1 MFSLRIFGILG
12 NLLSAFALTLT
23 FICAPAAL
31 ADDKKEEKSPAIE
44 GPSKVLMDKDLAE
57 IDLPAGYG
65 YLPKEYA
72 QEIVKKDGSSAEG
85 VVGIVFPVPSKTQ
98 RVPDFLMYCTFHDM
112 GYVKDDDAGQI
123 NADELLKTMKEGT
136 KEENEQRKAEG
147 VPPFF
152 VGNWVEKP
160 HYVKDK
166 HQVIWALEVKDEDTE
181 TAPVSCINYNT
192 RILGRRGVLSM
203 NLVATPDK
211 IEDSKAKSKILLD
224 NTAFVPG
231 SRYSDFKPGDKD
243 SGMGITG
250 LILGGGALAA
260 AAKFGVFGGIY
271 KFLLPIILVGKKFII
286 VIIAAIG
293 AAVAKI
299 FKKGG
304 SDNNGGEST
313 VAGGTTYG
321 AGPENNDEGPKAG

>member
-1 MFSLRIFGILG
+1 M
-12 NLLSAFALTLT
+12 LSARIPGSLLFSYALCLT
-23 FICAPAAL
+23 FLCAPVVI
-31 ADDKKEEKSPAIE
+31 ADEKKEEKSVAIE

-57 IDLPAGYG
+57 INLPAGYG
-65 YLPKEYA
+65 YLPKQYA

-85 VVGIVFPVPSKTQ
+85 VVGIVFPMPAKTEKS
-98 RVPDFLMYCTFHDM
+98 PEFLMYCTFHDM
-112 GYVKDDDAGQI
+112 GYVKDDDAGEI

-136 KEENEQRKAEG
+136 KEENEERKAQG

-160 HYVKDK
+160 HYEKDK
-166 HQVIWALEVKDEDTE
+166 HQVIWAVEVKDEDTE
-181 TAPVSCINYNT
+181 AAPVSCINYNT

-211 IEDSKAKSKILLD
+211 IDDSKVKSKILLD

-231 SRYSDFKPGDKD
+231 SRYADFKQGDKD

-293 AAVAKI
+293 AVVAKF
-299 FKKGG
+299 FKKGD
-304 SDNNGGEST
+304 S
-313 VAGGTTYG
+313 AGAGTTHS
-321 AGPENNDEGPKAG
+321 APPPPENNEEGPKAN